1 MIPVTIPAIAPAA
14 VAAINASN
22 GFFPEES
29 MTVVTAAPNGKV
41 LSTDRSGKS
50 NILYVI
56 YTPSAENVRVKILG
70 ERIPLTH
77 GA

>member
-1 MIPVTIPAIAPAA
+1 MIPDNKSLTLNFTWMIPVTIPATAPAA
-14 VAAINASN
+14 VDAIIAIN
-22 GFFPEES
+22 GFLPDVS

-56 YTPSAENVRVKILG
+56 YTPSAMI
-70 ERIPLTH
+70 
-77 GA
+77 A

>member
-14 VAAINASN
+14 VAAISASN

-56 YTPSAENVRVKILG
+56 YTPSAMI
-70 ERIPLTH
+70 
-77 GA
+77 A

>member
-1 MIPVTIPAIAPAA
+1 MIPDNKSLTLNFTCMIPVTIPAIAPAA

-56 YTPSAENVRVKILG
+56 YTPSAMM
-70 ERIPLTH
+70 
-77 GA
+77 A

>member
-14 VAAINASN
+14 VAAINASS

-50 NILYVI
+50 NIFCM
-56 YTPSAENVRVKILG
+56 
-70 ERIPLTH
+70 
-77 GA
+77 

>member
-1 MIPVTIPAIAPAA
+1 MIPVTIPAIDQAA
-14 VAAINASN
+14 VADINASS

-56 YTPSAENVRVKILG
+56 YTPSAMI
-70 ERIPLTH
+70 
-77 GA
+77 A

>member
-1 MIPVTIPAIAPAA
+1 MIPDNKSLTLNFTWMIPVIIPATAPAA
-14 VAAINASN
+14 VAAKSASN

-56 YTPSAENVRVKILG
+56 YTPSAMI
-70 ERIPLTH
+70 
-77 GA
+77 A

>member
-1 MIPVTIPAIAPAA
+1 MIPVTIPAITPAA
-14 VAAINASN
+14 VAAISASN

-56 YTPSAENVRVKILG
+56 YTPSAMI
-70 ERIPLTH
+70 
-77 GA
+77 A

>member
-1 MIPVTIPAIAPAA
+1 MIPDNKSLTLNFTWIIPVIIPANAPAS
-14 VAAINASN
+14 VAATNANS

-29 MTVVTAAPNGKV
+29 MMVVTAAPNGKV

-56 YTPSAENVRVKILG
+56 YTPSAMI
-70 ERIPLTH
+70 
-77 GA
+77 A

>member
-1 MIPVTIPAIAPAA
+1 MIPVTIPAITPAA
-14 VAAINASN
+14 VAAISASN
-22 GFFPEES
+22 GFFHEES

-56 YTPSAENVRVKILG
+56 YTPSAMI
-70 ERIPLTH
+70 
-77 GA
+77 A

>member
-14 VAAINASN
+14 VAAINASS

-56 YTPSAENVRVKILG
+56 YTPSAMI
-70 ERIPLTH
+70 
-77 GA
+77 A